1 MQRHDAV
8 RRGPGHLR
16 DGDGVDRGHHVA
28 RVQNPNP
35 ENLKYK
41 KILYQY
47 VMALLQV
54 LQGLNLFR

>member
-1 MQRHDAV
+1 MDV
-8 RRGPGHLR
+8 YLFLR